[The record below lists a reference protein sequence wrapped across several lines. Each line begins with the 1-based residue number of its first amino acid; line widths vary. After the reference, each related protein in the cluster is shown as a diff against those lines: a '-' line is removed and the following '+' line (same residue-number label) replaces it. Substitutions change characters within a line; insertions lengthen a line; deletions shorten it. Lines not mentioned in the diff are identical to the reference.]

1 MYADLIP
8 IHAQLLICHT
18 SANVIECIDL
28 KSSAIFNTLDKCDK
42 AASIIIRVLEDNSAK
57 IAHVLNHVL
66 GALKKY
72 CHFSLRTITPYL
84 EEAGACRD
92 CGDSEAGASRDV
104 QFSLTLQGDCKI
116 KLG

>member
-1 MYADLIP
+1 
-8 IHAQLLICHT
+8 
-18 SANVIECIDL
+18 
-28 KSSAIFNTLDKCDK
+28 
-42 AASIIIRVLEDNSAK
+42 VLEASSAK
-57 IAHVLNHVL
+57 IAHVPNHVL

-116 KLG
+116 KQFRLDLYSEIILYNVYFKCEFTL